1 MKFRTSR
8 SEPLLQPFHFKK
20 DSKVQEQFAYDC
32 DINNIVAGMTSPL
45 PMREPISDEVK
56 KFTPDAYE
64 QALYTKAAAESA
76 FMELPSETRTF
87 FENNP
92 KNMLEFISKPENQA
106 KCIELGLM
114 KVNEDKTL
122 VNNLN
127 NNLDKVIKN
136 SADVAMNNTSDKTV
150 KTVTPKES
158 QGG

>member
-1 MKFRTSR
+1 MSFRTSR
-8 SEPLLQPFHFKK
+8 SEPLLQPFHFQK
-20 DSKVQEQFAYDC
+20 DSKVQEQFAFDC
-32 DINNIVAGMTSPL
+32 DINNIVAGMTSPI
-45 PMREPISDEVK
+45 PIRDPISDEVK
-56 KFTPDAYE
+56 VLTPDAYE
-64 QALYTKAAAESA
+64 KALYTKAAAESA

-92 KNMLEFISKPENQA
+92 KNMLEFISKPENQE

-114 KVNEDKTL
+114 KVNEDKAL
-122 VNNLN
+122 LNNLN

-136 SADVAMNNTSDKTV
+136 SVEKTV

>member
-8 SEPLLQPFHFKK
+8 SEPLLQPFHFNK
-20 DSKVQEQFAYDC
+20 DSKVQEQFAFDC

-122 VNNLN
+122 INNLN
-127 NNLDKVIKN
+127 NNLDKIVKN
-136 SADVAMNNTSDKTV
+136 SAEKTV
-150 KTVTPKES
+150 ETVTPKES

>member
-8 SEPLLQPFHFKK
+8 SEPLLQPFHFNK
-20 DSKVQEQFAYDC
+20 DSKVQEQFAFDC

-56 KFTPDAYE
+56 SFTPDAYE
-64 QALYTKAAAESA
+64 KALYTKAAAESA

-92 KNMLEFISKPENQA
+92 KNMLEFISKPENQS

-122 VNNLN
+122 INNLN
-127 NNLDKVIKN
+127 NNLDKIVKN
-136 SADVAMNNTSDKTV
+136 SAEKTV
-150 KTVTPKES
+150 ETVTPKES

>member
-8 SEPLLQPFHFKK
+8 SEPLLKPFHFQK

-56 KFTPDAYE
+56 KFSPDAYE

-92 KNMLEFISKPENQA
+92 KNMLEFISKPENQE

-127 NNLDKVIKN
+127 KNLDKVIKN
-136 SADVAMNNTSDKTV
+136 SAEKTV
-150 KTVTPKES
+150 ETVTPKES

>member
-8 SEPLLQPFHFKK
+8 SEPLLQPFHFQK
-20 DSKVQEQFAYDC
+20 DSKVQEQFAFDC

-45 PMREPISDEVK
+45 AMREPISDEVK

-114 KVNEDKTL
+114 KVDEHKTFLKDISENLSKISSDSANRTEDLK
-122 VNNLN
+122 
-127 NNLDKVIKN
+127 
-136 SADVAMNNTSDKTV
+136 KTV
-150 KTVTPKES
+150 ETVISKKS

>member
-8 SEPLLQPFHFKK
+8 SEPLLQPFHFQK

-76 FMELPSETRTF
+76 FMELPSKTRTF
-87 FENNP
+87 FENDP

-136 SADVAMNNTSDKTV
+136 SAEKTV
-150 KTVTPKES
+150 ETVTPKES